1 MKIDEV
7 TEFWFDWGNNQQ
19 LTVHEGLAMAT
30 NLLAAG
36 PLPLQIATR
45 TSTYI
50 ALGSDVPPPWLSLFD
65 AANDPAS
72 FQVETTLTS
81 RAPRGLLVQI
91 MSLAPCEHGEH
102 LHASILLERML
113 HLEPSDAGK
122 GAAELLVESWRDVG
136 ERMAELQNE
145 WVHPY
150 LDMVLD
156 IETLHGGRD
165 A

>member
-7 TEFWFDWGNNQQ
+7 TEFWFDWGDNQQ

-36 PLPLQIATR
+36 PLPKQIGTR

-50 ALGSDVPPPWLSLFD
+50 ALGPEVPPPWLSLFA

-72 FQVETTLTS
+72 FQVETTLTA
-81 RAPRGLLVQI
+81 RAPRGLLIQG

-102 LHASILLERML
+102 LHASIILQRIIQ
-113 HLEPSDAGK
+113 LEPSDAGNP
-122 GAAELLVESWRDVG
+122 AVELLVESWRDVG
-136 ERMAELQNE
+136 DRMAELQNE
-145 WVHPY
+145 WIHPY
-150 LDMVLD
+150 LDVALD
-156 IETLHGGRD
+156 LETLHGGT
-165 A
+165 